1 MNSYSFLPT
10 KANLLRIKEEIKLIK
25 EGYNLLDYKREVLI
39 QELLKLG
46 FEIKDLK
53 RNLNKRLQQTYN
65 KFSQSIKKMG
75 RRRLKILLLQKPE
88 FPVIKAIEKSI
99 MGVHIPQLTLSEE
112 FKVKFETPSLSCK
125 EFDEFLI
132 SLQELAP
139 LLLRYVEVS
148 FSLFRIGQELMKTQK
163 RLRALEN
170 FHIPQYNYMISYI
183 ESVLEENEREELVRN
198 KKIKAKLEASYG
210 EER

>member
-53 RNLNKRLQQTYN
+53 RNVNKRLQQTYN

-99 MGVHIPQLTLSEE
+99 MGVHIPQLTLSEL
-112 FKVKFETPSLSCK
+112 FKLKFVAPSLSCK

>member
-75 RRRLKILLLQKPE
+75 RRRLKIFLLQKPE

>member
-183 ESVLEENEREELVRN
+183 ETILEENEREELVRN
-198 KKIKAKLEASYG
+198 KKIKAKLEANYG

>member
-53 RNLNKRLQQTYN
+53 RNLNKRLQHTYN

-75 RRRLKILLLQKPE
+75 RGRLKILLLQKPE